1 MPEAVNR
8 QASRARAA
16 DPGAEPAAVRAAAAS
31 ENALHRIVVVGGG
44 AAGLELVTRL
54 GDRLGRR
61 SRASV
66 TLVECARTHL
76 WKPLLHALAAGSL
89 DPGEYEVDYL
99 AQAHW
104 HGFRYRFGEM
114 VGLDRARREVH
125 LGPTFDNEG
134 REITPPRAI
143 GYDTLVIA

>member
-76 WKPLLHALAAGSL
+76 WKPLLHSVAAGSI
-89 DPGEYEVDYL
+89 DPSAYEVDYL

-104 HGFRYRFGEM
+104 HGFRYRLGEM
-114 VGLDRARREVH
+114 IGLDRTARKIE
-125 LGPTFDNEG
+125 LAPIYEDEG
-134 REITPPRAI
+134 RELT
-143 GYDTLVIA
+143 